1 MKGILIAL
9 GSISAVAAAASALA
23 FIGLPYRPLGVE
35 FLQTNPY
42 ATPAITSQAVGSE
55 TPPQISNPTPG
66 DVVENGDFSIFPI
79 NGETDVLGDGVNEVT
94 LWDLDFTQDPA
105 FEDFPTTTPL
115 ESARL
120 TITLT
125 PGSLNFFEDY
135 IRLGDLEMMNPPIY
149 ADLPLGTPSTVE
161 LELLDFYSS
170 QDILDA
176 LTEGEGFI
184 SMSSG
189 DNAIVSSAELML
201 VAQGPVTNLG
211 RSGGADLSG
220 RVLDQHANPADFG
233 GATVSLLGGGEP
245 RTMQSLNS
253 GPQGSLSVSLS
264 QGSYRLIAAG

>member
-35 FLQTNPY
+35 FLQGNPY
-42 ATPAITSQAVGSE
+42 ATPAITAQAVGSE
-55 TPPQISNPTPG
+55 TPPQIPNPTPD

-79 NGETDVLGDGVNEVT
+79 NGETDVLGDGVNELT
-94 LWDLDFTQDPA
+94 LWNLDFTLDPEY
-105 FEDFPTTTPL
+105 EDFPTTTPL

-125 PGSLNFFEDY
+125 PGSPNVFEDY
-135 IRLGDLEMMNPPIY
+135 IRLGELEMINPPIY
-149 ADLPLGTPSTVE
+149 AELPLGTPSTVE

-170 QDILDA
+170 EDILDA
-176 LTEGEGFI
+176 LIDGEGLI

-189 DNAIVSSAELML
+189 DNAIVSSAELRL
-201 VAQGPVTNLG
+201 VAQGPLSNLG
-211 RSGGADLSG
+211 LSGGADLSG
-220 RVLDQHANPADFG
+220 RALVQHAYPADLG

-245 RTMQSLNS
+245 RTMRSLNP
-253 GPQGSLSVSLS
+253 GLQGSLSVSLS